1 MVCFL
6 FSFSFLSDALGE
18 MEREVQVGEWEGLSE
33 EEELDKKSRRNGPLS
48 ARKAQNIQPRT
59 MARPS
64 VTIELRLSRPCSEG
78 RQGGGRGLG
87 GLHVKGRLGRA
98 AEKGKLL
105 FQHNTEATV
114 IPD

>member
-1 MVCFL
+1 M
-6 FSFSFLSDALGE
+6 
-18 MEREVQVGEWEGLSE
+18 QVGEEGLSIEE

-48 ARKAQNIQPRT
+48 ARKIQNIQPRT

-64 VTIELRLSRPCSEG
+64 VAIELRLSRPCSEEKE
-78 RQGGGRGLG
+78 GGGRDLG
-87 GLHVKGRLGRA
+87 GSDVKGRLGRA
-98 AEKGKLL
+98 AEKGKWL